1 MSISLL
7 KKSVLVYKPIILW
20 NILVSLITGLF
31 FVINGFDKPGA
42 YLMALIMKPIG
53 WGFSIVFDCLFFKKQ
68 SYFYKNMGLGFR
80 KILTNI
86 IFYDLIIFTVIIIIC
101 FICRNF
107 LLTVLPIN
115 LINKQY

>member
-1 MSISLL
+1 M
-7 KKSVLVYKPIILW
+7 LVYKPIILW
-20 NILVSLITGLF
+20 NILVSLFTGLF

-42 YLMALIMKPIG
+42 YVMTLIMKPIG
-53 WGFSIVFDCLFFKKQ
+53 WAFSIAFERLFLKKQ

-80 KILTNI
+80 RILTNI
-86 IFYDLIIFTVIIIIC
+86 ILHDMIIFIMITLIC